1 MRLAEAW
8 RLARRE
14 LVAYRTRSVATV
26 VTVGLLFGLVM
37 GGLLVWRG
45 LEHWQL
51 GYAGAETGGEVYLAS
66 SYEGARAVEVLLA
79 RVNAYGGRIVE
90 PTTEGED
97 DLLGLGEDELLGLGE
112 DELADFR
119 ETGSADG
126 DETVMV
132 VWFESPRAAYDYYRM
147 EDEAEFGYNAQKMR
161 MQELGGGQM
170 VIYAQY
176 RRLEQVVLVP
186 VLVVLLVAG
195 SLILALTMAHVLT
208 QNAKTF
214 VLYRTLGASRLQVE
228 GIYLLYLVM
237 LGGLALELAILVAL
251 TVAGLATVGLWG
263 WLVEIAART
272 YPGVGFRAPILRGW
286 SGWLGL
292 VAGVMLVAVP
302 LALLL
307 CQDQFSERKLALK
320 LKGD

>member
-14 LVAYRTRSVATV
+14 LVAYRTRSLATV

-66 SYEGARAVEVLLA
+66 SYEGERAMEVLLA

-90 PTTEGED
+90 PTAED
-97 DLLGLGEDELLGLGE
+97 E
-112 DELADFR
+112 DELAAFS
-119 ETGSADG
+119 EAGSVNG
-126 DETVMV
+126 DKTVIV

-208 QNAKTF
+208 QNTKTF

-228 GIYLLYLVM
+228 EIYLLYLVM
-237 LGGLALELAILVAL
+237 LGGLALGLAMVVAL

-272 YPGVGFRAPILRGW
+272 YPGVGFRVPILLGW

-292 VAGVMLVAVP
+292 VAGVMLVAVL

>member
-14 LVAYRTRSVATV
+14 LVAYRTRSLATV

-45 LEHWQL
+45 LENWQL

-66 SYEGARAVEVLLA
+66 SYEGARAMEVLLA
-79 RVNAYGGRIVE
+79 QVNAYGGRIVE
-90 PTTEGED
+90 PTAED
-97 DLLGLGEDELLGLGE
+97 E
-112 DELADFR
+112 DELADFS
-119 ETGSADG
+119 EAGSVNG
-126 DETVMV
+126 DETVIV
-132 VWFESPRAAYDYYRM
+132 VWFESPRVAYDYYRM

-186 VLVVLLVAG
+186 VLAVLLVAG

-208 QNAKTF
+208 QNTKTF

-237 LGGLALELAILVAL
+237 LGGLALGLAILVAL
-251 TVAGLATVGLWG
+251 AVAGLATAGLWG
-263 WLVEIAART
+263 WLSEIAART
-272 YPGVGFRAPILRGW
+272 YPGVGFRVPILLGW

>member
-8 RLARRE
+8 QLARRE
-14 LVAYRTRSVATV
+14 LTAYRTRSIATV

-51 GYAGAETGGEVYLAS
+51 DYAGAETGGEVYLAS
-66 SYEGARAVEVLLA
+66 SYEGARAMEVLLA

-90 PTTEGED
+90 STVED
-97 DLLGLGEDELLGLGE
+97 EAAWLGLGEDG
-112 DELADFR
+112 LADFG
-119 ETGSADG
+119 EAGSADG

-147 EDEAEFGYNAQKMR
+147 EDEVEFGYNAQKMR

-170 VIYAQY
+170 VVYAQY
-176 RRLEQVVLVP
+176 RRLERVVLVP
-186 VLVVLLVAG
+186 ILAALLVAG

-208 QNAKTF
+208 QNTKTF

-237 LGGLALELAILVAL
+237 LGGLALGLAMVVAL
-251 TVAGLATVGLWG
+251 VVAGAATAGLWT
-263 WLVEIAART
+263 WLNEAAART
-272 YPGVGFRAPILRGW
+272 YPGVGFRAPILLGW

-292 VAGVMLVAVP
+292 VAGVMLAAVP

>member
-14 LVAYRTRSVATV
+14 LVAYRTRSWATV

-45 LEHWQL
+45 LENWQL

-66 SYEGARAVEVLLA
+66 SYEGARAMEVLLA
-79 RVNAYGGRIVE
+79 RVNAYDGRIVE
-90 PTTEGED
+90 LVAED
-97 DLLGLGEDELLGLGE
+97 E
-112 DELADFR
+112 DELADFS
-119 ETGSADG
+119 EAGSVNG
-126 DETVMV
+126 DETVIV

-208 QNAKTF
+208 QNTKTF

-237 LGGLALELAILVAL
+237 LGGLALGLAILVAL

-272 YPGVGFRAPILRGW
+272 YPGVGFRVPILLGW

>member
-14 LVAYRTRSVATV
+14 LVAYRTRSLATV

-66 SYEGARAVEVLLA
+66 SYEGARAMEALLA

-90 PTTEGED
+90 PTAED
-97 DLLGLGEDELLGLGE
+97 E
-112 DELADFR
+112 DELADFS
-119 ETGSADG
+119 EAGSVDG
-126 DETVMV
+126 DETVIV

-208 QNAKTF
+208 QNTKTF

-237 LGGLALELAILVAL
+237 LGGLALGLAILVAL

-272 YPGVGFRAPILRGW
+272 YPGMGFLVPILLGW

>member
-1 MRLAEAW
+1 MRLVEAW

-14 LVAYRTRSVATV
+14 LVAYRTRSWATV

-37 GGLLVWRG
+37 GGLLMWRG
-45 LEHWQL
+45 LENWQL

-66 SYEGARAVEVLLA
+66 SYEGARAMEVLLA

-90 PTTEGED
+90 PTAED
-97 DLLGLGEDELLGLGE
+97 E
-112 DELADFR
+112 DELADFS
-119 ETGSADG
+119 EAGSVNG
-126 DETVMV
+126 DETVIV

-147 EDEAEFGYNAQKMR
+147 EDEVEFGYNAQKMR

-208 QNAKTF
+208 QNTKTF

-237 LGGLALELAILVAL
+237 LGGLALGLAILVAL

-272 YPGVGFRAPILRGW
+272 YPGVGLRVPILLGW

>member
-14 LVAYRTRSVATV
+14 LTAYRTRSIATV

-66 SYEGARAVEVLLA
+66 SYEGARAVEVMLA

-90 PTTEGED
+90 PTV
-97 DLLGLGEDELLGLGE
+97 EDEA
-112 DELADFR
+112 ELAAFS
-119 ETGSADG
+119 EAGSADG

-186 VLVVLLVAG
+186 VLAVLIVAG

-208 QNAKTF
+208 QNTKTF

-228 GIYLLYLVM
+228 GVYLLYLVM
-237 LGGLALELAILVAL
+237 LGGLALGLAMVVAL

-272 YPGVGFRAPILRGW
+272 YPGVGFRAPILLGW

>member
-14 LVAYRTRSVATV
+14 LVAYRTRSIATV

-45 LEHWQL
+45 LENWQL
-51 GYAGAETGGEVYLAS
+51 SYAGAETGGEVYLAS
-66 SYEGARAVEVLLA
+66 SYEGARAMEVLLA

-90 PTTEGED
+90 PTV
-97 DLLGLGEDELLGLGE
+97 EDEA
-112 DELADFR
+112 ELVGFG
-119 ETGSADG
+119 ETGLVDG
-126 DETVMV
+126 DETVIV

-161 MQELGGGQM
+161 VQELRGGQM

-186 VLVVLLVAG
+186 VLAVLLVAG
-195 SLILALTMAHVLT
+195 SLILALTMAHVLM
-208 QNAKTF
+208 QNTKTF

-237 LGGLALELAILVAL
+237 LGGLALGLAMVVAL
-251 TVAGLATVGLWG
+251 TVAGLATAGLWG
-263 WLVEIAART
+263 WLSEIAART
-272 YPGVGFRAPILRGW
+272 YPGVGFRVPILLGW

-292 VAGVMLVAVP
+292 MAGVMLVAVP

>member
-1 MRLAEAW
+1 MRLVEAW

-14 LVAYRTRSVATV
+14 LVAYRTRSWATV

-45 LEHWQL
+45 LENWQL

-66 SYEGARAVEVLLA
+66 SYEGARAMEVLLA
-79 RVNAYGGRIVE
+79 RVNAYDGRIVE
-90 PTTEGED
+90 LAAED
-97 DLLGLGEDELLGLGE
+97 E
-112 DELADFR
+112 DELADFS
-119 ETGSADG
+119 EAGSVNG
-126 DETVMV
+126 DETVIV

-176 RRLEQVVLVP
+176 RRLERVVLVP
-186 VLVVLLVAG
+186 VLAVLLVAG
-195 SLILALTMAHVLT
+195 SLVLALTMAHVLT
-208 QNAKTF
+208 QNTKTF

-228 GIYLLYLVM
+228 GVYLLYLVI
-237 LGGLALELAILVAL
+237 LGGLALGLAMVVAL
-251 TVAGLATVGLWG
+251 TVAGLETAGLWG
-263 WLVEIAART
+263 WLSEIAART
-272 YPGVGFRAPILRGW
+272 YPGVGFRVPILLGW

>member
-14 LVAYRTRSVATV
+14 LVAYRTRSLATV

-51 GYAGAETGGEVYLAS
+51 GYAGAEAGGEVYLAS
-66 SYEGARAVEVLLA
+66 SYEGARAMEVLLA

-90 PTTEGED
+90 PTAED
-97 DLLGLGEDELLGLGE
+97 E
-112 DELADFR
+112 DELAVFS
-119 ETGSADG
+119 EAGSVNG
-126 DETVMV
+126 DETVIV

-147 EDEAEFGYNAQKMR
+147 EDEVEFGYNAQKMR
-161 MQELGGGQM
+161 MQELEGGQM

-176 RRLEQVVLVP
+176 RRLERVVLVP
-186 VLVVLLVAG
+186 VLAVLLVAG
-195 SLILALTMAHVLT
+195 SLILALTMAHVLA
-208 QNAKTF
+208 QNMKTF

-228 GIYLLYLVM
+228 GVYLLYLVM
-237 LGGLALELAILVAL
+237 LGGLALGLAMVVAL
-251 TVAGLATVGLWG
+251 TVAGLATAGLWG

-272 YPGVGFRAPILRGW
+272 YPGVGFRVPILLGW

>member
-14 LVAYRTRSVATV
+14 LVAYRTRSLATV

-37 GGLLVWRG
+37 SGLLVWRG
-45 LEHWQL
+45 LENWQL

-66 SYEGARAVEVLLA
+66 SYEGTRAMEVLLA

-90 PTTEGED
+90 PTAED
-97 DLLGLGEDELLGLGE
+97 E
-112 DELADFR
+112 DELADFSGA
-119 ETGSADG
+119 GSVNG
-126 DETVMV
+126 DETVIV

-147 EDEAEFGYNAQKMR
+147 EDEVEFGYNAQRMR

-186 VLVVLLVAG
+186 VLAVLLVAG
-195 SLILALTMAHVLT
+195 SLILALTMTHVLT
-208 QNAKTF
+208 QNTKTF

-228 GIYLLYLVM
+228 GVYLLYLVM
-237 LGGLALELAILVAL
+237 LGGLALGLAMVVAL

-263 WLVEIAART
+263 WLSEIAART
-272 YPGVGFRAPILRGW
+272 YPGVGFRVPILLGW

>member
-14 LVAYRTRSVATV
+14 LVAYRTRSLATV

-45 LEHWQL
+45 LENWQL

-66 SYEGARAVEVLLA
+66 SYEGARAMEVLLA

-90 PTTEGED
+90 PTAED
-97 DLLGLGEDELLGLGE
+97 E
-112 DELADFR
+112 DELADFS
-119 ETGSADG
+119 EAGSVNG
-126 DETVMV
+126 DETVIV

-161 MQELGGGQM
+161 VQELGGGQM
-170 VIYAQY
+170 VVYAQY
-176 RRLEQVVLVP
+176 RRLERVVLVP
-186 VLVVLLVAG
+186 VLAVLLVAG

-208 QNAKTF
+208 QNTKTF
-214 VLYRTLGASRLQVE
+214 VLYRTLGVSRLQVE

-237 LGGLALELAILVAL
+237 LGGLALGLAMVVAL
-251 TVAGLATVGLWG
+251 VVVGLATAGLWT
-263 WLVEIAART
+263 WLSETAART
-272 YPGVGFRAPILRGW
+272 YPGVGFRAPILLGW

-292 VAGVMLVAVP
+292 VAGVMLAAVP
-302 LALLL
+302 LVLLL

>member
-14 LVAYRTRSVATV
+14 LVAYRTRSLATV

-45 LEHWQL
+45 LENWQL

-90 PTTEGED
+90 PTAED
-97 DLLGLGEDELLGLGE
+97 E
-112 DELADFR
+112 DELAAFS
-119 ETGSADG
+119 EAGSVNG
-126 DETVMV
+126 DETVV

-147 EDEAEFGYNAQKMR
+147 EDEAEFGYNAPKMR

-176 RRLEQVVLVP
+176 RRLERVVLVP
-186 VLVVLLVAG
+186 VLAVLLVAG

-208 QNAKTF
+208 QNTKTF

-237 LGGLALELAILVAL
+237 LGGLALGLAMVVAL
-251 TVAGLATVGLWG
+251 TVAGLATAGLWG

-272 YPGVGFRAPILRGW
+272 YPGVGFRAPILLGW

>member
-14 LVAYRTRSVATV
+14 LVAYRTRSLATV

-66 SYEGARAVEVLLA
+66 SYEGARAVEVMLA
-79 RVNAYGGRIVE
+79 RVNAYGGRIVK
-90 PTTEGED
+90 PTV
-97 DLLGLGEDELLGLGE
+97 EDEA
-112 DELADFR
+112 ELVGFS
-119 ETGSADG
+119 ETGLVDG
-126 DETVMV
+126 DGTVVV

-147 EDEAEFGYNAQKMR
+147 EDEVEFGYNAQKMR
-161 MQELGGGQM
+161 VQELRGGQM

-176 RRLEQVVLVP
+176 RRLEQVVLAP

-208 QNAKTF
+208 QNTKTF

-228 GIYLLYLVM
+228 GVYLLYLVM
-237 LGGLALELAILVAL
+237 LGGLALGLAILVAL
-251 TVAGLATVGLWG
+251 AVAGLATAGLWG

-272 YPGVGFRAPILRGW
+272 YPGVGFRVPILLGW

>member
-1 MRLAEAW
+1 MEPTAEDEA
-8 RLARRE
+8 E
-14 LVAYRTRSVATV
+14 LV
-26 VTVGLLFGLVM
+26 
-37 GGLLVWRG
+37 
-45 LEHWQL
+45 
-51 GYAGAETGGEVYLAS
+51 
-66 SYEGARAVEVLLA
+66 
-79 RVNAYGGRIVE
+79 
-90 PTTEGED
+90 
-97 DLLGLGEDELLGLGE
+97 GLGEDG
-112 DELADFR
+112 LADFG
-119 ETGSADG
+119 EAGSVNG
-126 DETVMV
+126 DETVIV

-161 MQELGGGQM
+161 VQELRGGQM

-176 RRLEQVVLVP
+176 RRLERVVLVP

-208 QNAKTF
+208 QNTKTF

-228 GIYLLYLVM
+228 GVYLLYLVI
-237 LGGLALELAILVAL
+237 LGGLALGLAILVAL
-251 TVAGLATVGLWG
+251 TVAGLATAGLWG
-263 WLVEIAART
+263 WLSEIAART
-272 YPGVGFRAPILRGW
+272 YPGVGFRVPILLGW

>member
-14 LVAYRTRSVATV
+14 LVAYRTRSLATV

-45 LEHWQL
+45 LENWQL

-66 SYEGARAVEVLLA
+66 SYEGARAMEVLLA

-90 PTTEGED
+90 PTAED
-97 DLLGLGEDELLGLGE
+97 E
-112 DELADFR
+112 DELADFS
-119 ETGSADG
+119 EAGSVDG
-126 DETVMV
+126 DETVIV

-170 VIYAQY
+170 VVYAQY
-176 RRLEQVVLVP
+176 RQLEQVVLVP

-208 QNAKTF
+208 QNTKTF

-237 LGGLALELAILVAL
+237 LGGLALGLAILVAL

-272 YPGVGFRAPILRGW
+272 YPGVGFRVPILLGW

>member
-1 MRLAEAW
+1 M
-8 RLARRE
+8 
-14 LVAYRTRSVATV
+14 
-26 VTVGLLFGLVM
+26 
-37 GGLLVWRG
+37 
-45 LEHWQL
+45 
-51 GYAGAETGGEVYLAS
+51 YLAS

-90 PTTEGED
+90 PTAE
-97 DLLGLGEDELLGLGE
+97 GE
-112 DELADFR
+112 DELAAFS
-119 ETGSADG
+119 EAGSADG

-161 MQELGGGQM
+161 VQELRGGQM

-186 VLVVLLVAG
+186 VLAVLLVAG

-208 QNAKTF
+208 QNTKTF

-228 GIYLLYLVM
+228 GVYLLYLVI
-237 LGGLALELAILVAL
+237 LGGLALGLAILVAL
-251 TVAGLATVGLWG
+251 AVAGLATAGLWG
-263 WLVEIAART
+263 WLVELAART
-272 YPGVGFRAPILRGW
+272 YPGVGFRVPILLGW

>member
-14 LVAYRTRSVATV
+14 LVAYRTRSWATV

-45 LEHWQL
+45 LENWQL

-66 SYEGARAVEVLLA
+66 SYEGARAMEVLLA

-90 PTTEGED
+90 PTAED
-97 DLLGLGEDELLGLGE
+97 E
-112 DELADFR
+112 DELAAFS
-119 ETGSADG
+119 EAGSVNG
-126 DETVMV
+126 DETVV

-170 VIYAQY
+170 VVYAQY

-208 QNAKTF
+208 QNTKTF

-237 LGGLALELAILVAL
+237 LGGLALGLAMVVAL

-272 YPGVGFRAPILRGW
+272 YPGVGFRVPILLGW

-292 VAGVMLVAVP
+292 VAGVMLVVVP

>member
-8 RLARRE
+8 RLAQRE
-14 LVAYRTRSVATV
+14 LVAYRTRSLATV

-90 PTTEGED
+90 SLTEGEA
-97 DLLGLGEDELLGLGE
+97 ELLGLGE
-112 DELADFR
+112 DELADFS
-119 ETGSADG
+119 EAGLADG
-126 DETVMV
+126 GETVMV
-132 VWFESPRAAYDYYRM
+132 VWFESPRAAYDYYRL

-161 MQELGGGQM
+161 VQEFGGGQM
-170 VIYAQY
+170 VVYAQY
-176 RRLEQVVLVP
+176 RRLERVVLVP
-186 VLVVLLVAG
+186 VLAVLLVAG

-208 QNAKTF
+208 QNTKTF

-237 LGGLALELAILVAL
+237 LGGLALGLAMVVAL
-251 TVAGLATVGLWG
+251 VVAGLATAGLWT
-263 WLVEIAART
+263 WLSEMAART
-272 YPGVGFRAPILRGW
+272 YPGVGFRAPILLGW

-292 VAGVMLVAVP
+292 LAGVMLAAVP

>member
-8 RLARRE
+8 RLAQRE
-14 LVAYRTRSVATV
+14 LVAYRTRSLATV

-79 RVNAYGGRIVE
+79 RVNVYGGRIVE
-90 PTTEGED
+90 PTAED
-97 DLLGLGEDELLGLGE
+97 GAAWLGLGEDG
-112 DELADFR
+112 LADFS
-119 ETGSADG
+119 EAGSADG

-147 EDEAEFGYNAQKMR
+147 EDEAEFGYSAQKMR
-161 MQELGGGQM
+161 VQELGGGQM
-170 VIYAQY
+170 VVYAQY
-176 RRLEQVVLVP
+176 RWLERVVLVP
-186 VLVVLLVAG
+186 VLAVLLVAG

-208 QNAKTF
+208 QNTKTF

-237 LGGLALELAILVAL
+237 LGGLALGLAMVVAL
-251 TVAGLATVGLWG
+251 VVAGLATAGLWT
-263 WLVEIAART
+263 WLSEAAART
-272 YPGVGFRAPILRGW
+272 YPGVGFRAPILLGW

-292 VAGVMLVAVP
+292 VAGVMLAAVP

-307 CQDQFSERKLALK
+307 CQDQLSERKLALK

>member
-14 LVAYRTRSVATV
+14 LVAYRTRSIATV

-45 LEHWQL
+45 LENWQL
-51 GYAGAETGGEVYLAS
+51 SYAGAETGGEVYLAS

-90 PTTEGED
+90 PTAED
-97 DLLGLGEDELLGLGE
+97 E
-112 DELADFR
+112 DELADFS
-119 ETGSADG
+119 EAGSVNE
-126 DETVMV
+126 DETVIV
-132 VWFESPRAAYDYYRM
+132 VWFESPRAAYDYCRM

-161 MQELGGGQM
+161 VQELRGGQM

-176 RRLEQVVLVP
+176 RRLEQVVLAP

-195 SLILALTMAHVLT
+195 SLILALTMAHVLA
-208 QNAKTF
+208 QNTKTF

-237 LGGLALELAILVAL
+237 LGGLALGLAMVVAL

-272 YPGVGFRAPILRGW
+272 YPGVGFRVPILLGW

>member
-1 MRLAEAW
+1 MRLVEAW

-14 LVAYRTRSVATV
+14 LVAYRTRSWATV

-45 LEHWQL
+45 LENWQL

-66 SYEGARAVEVLLA
+66 SYEGARAMEVLLA
-79 RVNAYGGRIVE
+79 RVNACGGRIVE
-90 PTTEGED
+90 PTAED
-97 DLLGLGEDELLGLGE
+97 E
-112 DELADFR
+112 DELADFS
-119 ETGSADG
+119 EAGSVNG
-126 DETVMV
+126 DETVV

-147 EDEAEFGYNAQKMR
+147 EDEVEFGYNAQKMR

-208 QNAKTF
+208 QNTKTF

-237 LGGLALELAILVAL
+237 LGGLALGLAILVAL

-263 WLVEIAART
+263 WLVEVAART
-272 YPGVGFRAPILRGW
+272 YPGVGFRVPILLGW

>member
-8 RLARRE
+8 RLAQRE
-14 LVAYRTRSVATV
+14 LVAYRTRSLATV

-51 GYAGAETGGEVYLAS
+51 GYAGAETGGEVYLVS

-90 PTTEGED
+90 PTAEGEA
-97 DLLGLGEDELLGLGE
+97 ELLGLGE
-112 DELADFR
+112 DGLVDFS
-119 ETGSADG
+119 EAGSADG

-147 EDEAEFGYNAQKMR
+147 EDEVEFGYNAQKMR

-176 RRLEQVVLVP
+176 RRLERVVLVP
-186 VLVVLLVAG
+186 VLAVLLVAG

-208 QNAKTF
+208 QNTKTF

-228 GIYLLYLVM
+228 GICLLYLVM
-237 LGGLALELAILVAL
+237 LGGLALGLAMVVAL
-251 TVAGLATVGLWG
+251 AVAGLATAGLWT
-263 WLVEIAART
+263 WLSEAAART
-272 YPGVGFRAPILRGW
+272 YPGVGFRAPILLGW

-292 VAGVMLVAVP
+292 VAGVMLAAVP

>member
-1 MRLAEAW
+1 M
-8 RLARRE
+8 
-14 LVAYRTRSVATV
+14 AYRTRSWATV

-66 SYEGARAVEVLLA
+66 SYEGARAMEVLLA
-79 RVNAYGGRIVE
+79 RVNAYDGRIVE
-90 PTTEGED
+90 PTAED
-97 DLLGLGEDELLGLGE
+97 E
-112 DELADFR
+112 DELADFS
-119 ETGSADG
+119 EAGSVNG
-126 DETVMV
+126 DETVIV

-147 EDEAEFGYNAQKMR
+147 EDEVEFGYNAQKMR

-208 QNAKTF
+208 QNTKTF

-228 GIYLLYLVM
+228 EIYLLYLVM
-237 LGGLALELAILVAL
+237 LGGLALGLAILVAL

-263 WLVEIAART
+263 WLSEIVART
-272 YPGVGFRAPILRGW
+272 YPGVGFRAPILLGW

>member
-14 LVAYRTRSVATV
+14 LVAYRTRSLATV

-45 LEHWQL
+45 LENWQL

-66 SYEGARAVEVLLA
+66 SYEGTRAVEVMLA
-79 RVNAYGGRIVE
+79 RVSAYGGRIVE
-90 PTTEGED
+90 PTAED
-97 DLLGLGEDELLGLGE
+97 E
-112 DELADFR
+112 DELADFS
-119 ETGSADG
+119 EAGSVNGDG
-126 DETVMV
+126 TVIV

-147 EDEAEFGYNAQKMR
+147 EDEVEFGYNAQKMR
-161 MQELGGGQM
+161 MQELEGGQM

-176 RRLEQVVLVP
+176 RRLERVVLVP
-186 VLVVLLVAG
+186 VLAVLLVAG
-195 SLILALTMAHVLT
+195 SLILALTMAHVLA
-208 QNAKTF
+208 QNMKTF

-228 GIYLLYLVM
+228 GIYLLFLVM
-237 LGGLALELAILVAL
+237 LGGLALGLAMVVAL
-251 TVAGLATVGLWG
+251 VVAGLATAGLWT
-263 WLVEIAART
+263 WLSEVAART
-272 YPGVGFRAPILRGW
+272 YPGVGFRAPILLGW

-292 VAGVMLVAVP
+292 VAGVMLAAVP

-307 CQDQFSERKLALK
+307 CQDQLSERKLALK

>member
-14 LVAYRTRSVATV
+14 LVAYRTRSLATM

-45 LEHWQL
+45 LENWQL

-66 SYEGARAVEVLLA
+66 SYEGARAMEVLLA
-79 RVNAYGGRIVE
+79 QVNAYGGRIVE
-90 PTTEGED
+90 PTAED
-97 DLLGLGEDELLGLGE
+97 E
-112 DELADFR
+112 DELADFS
-119 ETGSADG
+119 EAGSVNG
-126 DETVMV
+126 DETVIV
-132 VWFESPRAAYDYYRM
+132 VWFESPRVAYDYYRM

-186 VLVVLLVAG
+186 VLAVLLVAG

-208 QNAKTF
+208 QNTKTF

-237 LGGLALELAILVAL
+237 LGGLALGLAILVAL
-251 TVAGLATVGLWG
+251 AVAGLATAGLWG
-263 WLVEIAART
+263 WLSEIAART
-272 YPGVGFRAPILRGW
+272 YPGVGFRVPILLGW

>member
-14 LVAYRTRSVATV
+14 LVAYRTRSLATV

-45 LEHWQL
+45 LENWQL

-66 SYEGARAVEVLLA
+66 SYEGARAVEVSLA

-90 PTTEGED
+90 PTAED
-97 DLLGLGEDELLGLGE
+97 E
-112 DELADFR
+112 DELAVFS
-119 ETGSADG
+119 EAGSVNG
-126 DETVMV
+126 DETVIV

-147 EDEAEFGYNAQKMR
+147 EDEAEFGYNAPKMR

-176 RRLEQVVLVP
+176 RRLERVVLVP
-186 VLVVLLVAG
+186 VLAVLLVAG
-195 SLILALTMAHVLT
+195 SLVLALTMAHVLT
-208 QNAKTF
+208 QNTKTF

-228 GIYLLYLVM
+228 GVYLLYLVI
-237 LGGLALELAILVAL
+237 LGGLALGLAMVVAL
-251 TVAGLATVGLWG
+251 TVAGLATAGLWG
-263 WLVEIAART
+263 WLSEIAART
-272 YPGVGFRAPILRGW
+272 YPGVGFRVPILLGW

>member
-14 LVAYRTRSVATV
+14 LVAYRTRSIATV

-45 LEHWQL
+45 LENWQL
-51 GYAGAETGGEVYLAS
+51 SYAGAETGGEVYLAS
-66 SYEGARAVEVLLA
+66 SYEGARAVEVMLA

-90 PTTEGED
+90 PTVED
-97 DLLGLGEDELLGLGE
+97 E
-112 DELADFR
+112 DELAAFS
-119 ETGSADG
+119 EAGSVNG
-126 DETVMV
+126 DETVIV
-132 VWFESPRAAYDYYRM
+132 VWFESPRVAYDYYRM

-186 VLVVLLVAG
+186 VLAVLLVAG

-208 QNAKTF
+208 QNTKTF

-228 GIYLLYLVM
+228 GVYLLYLVI
-237 LGGLALELAILVAL
+237 LGGLALGLAILVAL
-251 TVAGLATVGLWG
+251 AVAGLATVGLWG
-263 WLVEIAART
+263 WLSEIAART
-272 YPGVGFRAPILRGW
+272 YLGVGFRAPILLGW

>member
-14 LVAYRTRSVATV
+14 LVAYRTRSLATV

-51 GYAGAETGGEVYLAS
+51 SYAGAETGGEVYLAS
-66 SYEGARAVEVLLA
+66 SYEGTRAVEVLLA

-90 PTTEGED
+90 PTVED
-97 DLLGLGEDELLGLGE
+97 EAAWLGLDE

-119 ETGSADG
+119 EAGSADG
-126 DETVMV
+126 GETVMV

-147 EDEAEFGYNAQKMR
+147 EDEAEFGYNAPKMR

-176 RRLEQVVLVP
+176 RRLERVVLVP
-186 VLVVLLVAG
+186 VLAVLLVAG

-208 QNAKTF
+208 QNTKTF

-237 LGGLALELAILVAL
+237 LGGLALGLAMVVAL
-251 TVAGLATVGLWG
+251 VVAGAATAGLWG

-272 YPGVGFRAPILRGW
+272 YPGVGFRVPILLGW

-292 VAGVMLVAVP
+292 VAGVMLAAVP

-307 CQDQFSERKLALK
+307 CQDQLSERKLALK

>member
-14 LVAYRTRSVATV
+14 LVAYRTRSLATV

-45 LEHWQL
+45 LENWQL

-66 SYEGARAVEVLLA
+66 SYEGARAMEVLLA

-90 PTTEGED
+90 PTAED
-97 DLLGLGEDELLGLGE
+97 E
-112 DELADFR
+112 DELADFS
-119 ETGSADG
+119 EAGSVNG
-126 DETVMV
+126 DETVIV

-147 EDEAEFGYNAQKMR
+147 GDEVEFGYNAQKMR
-161 MQELGGGQM
+161 VQELRGGQM

-176 RRLEQVVLVP
+176 RRLEQVVLAP

-195 SLILALTMAHVLT
+195 SLILALTMAHILA
-208 QNAKTF
+208 QNTKTF

-228 GIYLLYLVM
+228 GVYLLYLVI
-237 LGGLALELAILVAL
+237 LGGLALGLAILVAL
-251 TVAGLATVGLWG
+251 AVAGLATAGLWG
-263 WLVEIAART
+263 WLVELAART
-272 YPGVGFRAPILRGW
+272 YPGVGFRVPILLGW

-307 CQDQFSERKLALK
+307 CQDQLSERKLALK

>member
-14 LVAYRTRSVATV
+14 LVTYRTRSLATV

-51 GYAGAETGGEVYLAS
+51 GYAGAEAGGEVYLAS
-66 SYEGARAVEVLLA
+66 SYEGARAMEVLLA

-90 PTTEGED
+90 PTAED
-97 DLLGLGEDELLGLGE
+97 E
-112 DELADFR
+112 DELADFS
-119 ETGSADG
+119 EAGSVNG
-126 DETVMV
+126 DETVIV

-161 MQELGGGQM
+161 VQELRGGQM
-170 VIYAQY
+170 VIYVQY
-176 RRLEQVVLVP
+176 RRLERVVLVP
-186 VLVVLLVAG
+186 VLAVLLVAG

-208 QNAKTF
+208 QNTKTF

-228 GIYLLYLVM
+228 GVYLLYLVI
-237 LGGLALELAILVAL
+237 LGGLALGLAILVAL
-251 TVAGLATVGLWG
+251 AVAGLATAGLWG

-272 YPGVGFRAPILRGW
+272 YPGVGFRAPILLGW

>member
-14 LVAYRTRSVATV
+14 LVAYRTRSLATV

-66 SYEGARAVEVLLA
+66 SYEGARAVEVMLA
-79 RVNAYGGRIVE
+79 RVNACGGRIVE
-90 PTTEGED
+90 STAED
-97 DLLGLGEDELLGLGE
+97 E
-112 DELADFR
+112 DELADFS
-119 ETGSADG
+119 EAGSVNG
-126 DETVMV
+126 DETVIV

-161 MQELGGGQM
+161 VQELRGGQM
-170 VIYAQY
+170 VIYVQY
-176 RRLEQVVLVP
+176 RRLERVVLVP
-186 VLVVLLVAG
+186 VLAVLLVAG

-208 QNAKTF
+208 QNTKTF

-228 GIYLLYLVM
+228 GVYLLYLVI
-237 LGGLALELAILVAL
+237 LGGLALGLAILVAL
-251 TVAGLATVGLWG
+251 AVAGLATAGLWG

-272 YPGVGFRAPILRGW
+272 YPGVGFRAPILLGW

>member
-14 LVAYRTRSVATV
+14 LVAYRTRSLATM

-45 LEHWQL
+45 LENWQL

-66 SYEGARAVEVLLA
+66 SYEGARAMEVLLA
-79 RVNAYGGRIVE
+79 QVNAYGGRIVE
-90 PTTEGED
+90 PTAED
-97 DLLGLGEDELLGLGE
+97 E
-112 DELADFR
+112 DELADFS
-119 ETGSADG
+119 EAGSVNG
-126 DETVMV
+126 DETVIV
-132 VWFESPRAAYDYYRM
+132 VWFESPRVAYDYYRM

-186 VLVVLLVAG
+186 VLAVLLVAG

-208 QNAKTF
+208 QNTKTF

-237 LGGLALELAILVAL
+237 LGGLALGLAMVVAL
-251 TVAGLATVGLWG
+251 TVAGLATAGLWG

-272 YPGVGFRAPILRGW
+272 YAGVGFRVPILLGW

>member
-1 MRLAEAW
+1 M
-8 RLARRE
+8 
-14 LVAYRTRSVATV
+14 
-26 VTVGLLFGLVM
+26 
-37 GGLLVWRG
+37 
-45 LEHWQL
+45 
-51 GYAGAETGGEVYLAS
+51 YLAS

-90 PTTEGED
+90 PTAED
-97 DLLGLGEDELLGLGE
+97 E
-112 DELADFR
+112 DELAAFS
-119 ETGSADG
+119 EAGSVNG
-126 DETVMV
+126 DETVIV

-147 EDEAEFGYNAQKMR
+147 EDEAEFGYNAPKMR

-176 RRLEQVVLVP
+176 RRLERVVLVP
-186 VLVVLLVAG
+186 VLAVLLVAG
-195 SLILALTMAHVLT
+195 SLVLALTMAHVLT
-208 QNAKTF
+208 QNTKTF

-228 GIYLLYLVM
+228 GVYLLYLVI
-237 LGGLALELAILVAL
+237 LGGLALGLAMVVAL
-251 TVAGLATVGLWG
+251 TVAGLETAGLWG
-263 WLVEIAART
+263 WLSEIAART
-272 YPGVGFRAPILRGW
+272 YPGVGFRVPILLGW

-320 LKGD
+320 LKGN

>member
-14 LVAYRTRSVATV
+14 LVAYRTRSLATV

-90 PTTEGED
+90 PTAEGED
-97 DLLGLGEDELLGLGE
+97 DLLGLGE

-237 LGGLALELAILVAL
+237 LGGLALGLAILVAL

>member
-14 LVAYRTRSVATV
+14 LTAYRTRSIATV

-45 LEHWQL
+45 LENWQL
-51 GYAGAETGGEVYLAS
+51 SYAGAETGGEVYLAS
-66 SYEGARAVEVLLA
+66 SYEGARAVEVMLA
-79 RVNAYGGRIVE
+79 RVNAYGGRTVE
-90 PTTEGED
+90 PTV
-97 DLLGLGEDELLGLGE
+97 EDEA
-112 DELADFR
+112 ELVGFG
-119 ETGSADG
+119 ETGLMDG
-126 DETVMV
+126 DETVIV
-132 VWFESPRAAYDYYRM
+132 VWFESPLAAYDYYRM

-161 MQELGGGQM
+161 VQELRGGQM

-186 VLVVLLVAG
+186 VLAVLLVAG
-195 SLILALTMAHVLT
+195 SLILALTMAHVLA
-208 QNAKTF
+208 QNTKTF

-228 GIYLLYLVM
+228 GVYLLYLVI
-237 LGGLALELAILVAL
+237 LGGLALGLAMVVAL
-251 TVAGLATVGLWG
+251 AVAGLATAGLWG

-272 YPGVGFRAPILRGW
+272 YPGVGFRVPILLGW